1 MVEKWQN
8 AENRVELEFFFEC
21 TLVEQ
26 SLPNSILCA
35 LACLVS
41 LIFSLVEGARYLST
55 ANPTNFNVTKETV
68 FKQAA
73 CMEYQLI
80 VFLISGFFLV

>member
-1 MVEKWQN
+1 M
-8 AENRVELEFFFEC
+8 
-21 TLVEQ
+21 EQ
-26 SLPNSILCA
+26 SLPNSLRCA

-80 VFLISGFFLV
+80 VFLVSGFFLFNLDVISSTENSKKKFGK